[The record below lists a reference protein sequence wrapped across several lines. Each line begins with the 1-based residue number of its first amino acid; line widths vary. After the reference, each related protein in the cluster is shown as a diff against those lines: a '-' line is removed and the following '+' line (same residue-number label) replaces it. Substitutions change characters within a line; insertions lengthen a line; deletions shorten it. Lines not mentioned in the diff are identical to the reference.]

1 MRQSLLHDMD
11 ETDGEEREREREGQT
26 NKSKGRFDP
35 IDSTTQI
42 TGINRTALW
51 LLIAT
56 RARNRVHPGY
66 KRDETHAAPGG
77 IRTSKTNVIKAIARR
92 GVSAFSS
99 LPLPLLLSLHERDCA
114 TIAQDNLNNHRL
126 QGKRDSLMAGNP
138 FVKTV
143 VTSSTSV
150 ARGGPLS
157 LLLLLLPTSIDFGY

>member
-1 MRQSLLHDMD
+1 MR
-11 ETDGEEREREREGQT
+11 EIIVVRENEESRDNSYCTIWMERVAKRERET

-92 GVSAFSS
+92 AVSAFSS
-99 LPLPLLLSLHERDCA
+99 PSLSL
-114 TIAQDNLNNHRL
+114 
-126 QGKRDSLMAGNP
+126 S
-138 FVKTV
+138 
-143 VTSSTSV
+143 
-150 ARGGPLS
+150 LS
-157 LLLLLLPTSIDFGY
+157 LATRERLHDDRAG